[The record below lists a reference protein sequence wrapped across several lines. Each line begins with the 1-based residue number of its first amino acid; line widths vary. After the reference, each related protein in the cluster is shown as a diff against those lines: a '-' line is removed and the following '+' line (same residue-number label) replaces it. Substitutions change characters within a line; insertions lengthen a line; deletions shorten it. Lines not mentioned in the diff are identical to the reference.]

1 MRPQFPVLLHECV
14 DLSLVSGDEVVIL
27 RMQASSS
34 ADRNAWERSAARATH
49 LERQPSD
56 LLLSLTLRRVVLVTL
71 ALDDLVVVAKPGD
84 REVEALLALSPRLA
98 RAR

>member
-56 LLLSLTLRRVVLVTL
+56 LLTLRRVVLVTL
-71 ALDDLVVVAKPGD
+71 ALDDLVVVAKPSD